1 MTEVLPD
8 GTDGAE
14 GVGRARQGRL
24 GRPAGPHR
32 IPLPPQAQPLSL
44 TSQDGVALVAM
55 HLPHPTSRTA
65 LVVAHGF
72 GGAHDQ
78 ERVERIARILSDDAA
93 VVAVTQR
100 GHGDSDGMTT
110 LGHREPLDV
119 EAAVAWARGAGYERV
134 VTIGFSMGAAVV
146 LRHAALLGPGSS
158 DAVVAV
164 SGTAYWYYRGTT
176 PMRWLHRGIATAAGR
191 AYIRTV
197 LGTRVDPAPWPD
209 PPPLPPTEAAAR
221 VRDHGI
227 DLLIVHGDA
236 DGFFP
241 LDHPRALHE
250 AAPGSELWIEPGFGH
265 AEGAIEE
272 SLVRRIGAWAAR
284 AQPPPSG

>member
-1 MTEVLPD
+1 MTQVP
-8 GTDGAE
+8 
-14 GVGRARQGRL
+14 GVGR
-24 GRPAGPHR
+24 HR
-32 IPLPPQAQPLSL
+32 IAVPPQAEPLSL
-44 TSQDGVALVAM
+44 VSQDGIALAAM
-55 HLPHPTSRTA
+55 HLPNPSSSTA
-65 LVVAHGF
+65 IVVAHGF

-78 ERVERIARILSDDAA
+78 ERVERIAQLLNEQSS

-100 GHGDSDGMTT
+100 GHGDSGGMTT
-110 LGHREPLDV
+110 LGHREPMDV
-119 EAAVAWARGAGYERV
+119 EAAVAWAREAGYDRV
-134 VTIGFSMGAAVV
+134 VTVGFSMGAAVV

-164 SGTAYWYYRGTT
+164 SGPAYWFYRGTT
-176 PMRWLHRGIATAAGR
+176 PMRWLHRGISTPAGR
-191 AYIRTV
+191 AYIRTA
-197 LGTRVDPAPWPD
+197 LGTRVDPEPWPD
-209 PPPLPPTEAAAR
+209 PPPMPPTEAAAR
-221 VRDHGI
+221 VREHGI

-272 SLVRRIGAWAAR
+272 ELVRRIGTWAMQR
-284 AQPPPSG
+284 AGRGASPELSG

>member
-1 MTEVLPD
+1 M
-8 GTDGAE
+8 
-14 GVGRARQGRL
+14 
-24 GRPAGPHR
+24 
-32 IPLPPQAQPLSL
+32 PPQAEPLSL
-44 TSQDGVALVAM
+44 VSQDGIALAAM
-55 HLPHPTSRTA
+55 HLPNPSSSTA
-65 LVVAHGF
+65 IVVAHGF

-78 ERVERIARILSDDAA
+78 ERVERIAQLLNEESS

-100 GHGDSDGMTT
+100 GHGDSGGMTT
-110 LGHREPLDV
+110 LGHREPMDV
-119 EAAVAWARGAGYERV
+119 EAAVAWAREAGYDRV
-134 VTIGFSMGAAVV
+134 VTVGFSMGAAVV

-164 SGTAYWYYRGTT
+164 SGPAYWFYRGTT
-176 PMRWLHRGIATAAGR
+176 PMRWLHRGISTPAGR
-191 AYIRTV
+191 AYIRTA
-197 LGTRVDPAPWPD
+197 LGTRVDPEPWPD
-209 PPPLPPTEAAAR
+209 PPPMPPTEAAAR
-221 VRDHGI
+221 VREHGI

-272 SLVRRIGAWAAR
+272 ELVRRIGTWAMQGAGR
-284 AQPPPSG
+284 GASPELSG

>member
-1 MTEVLPD
+1 MTQVP
-8 GTDGAE
+8 
-14 GVGRARQGRL
+14 GVGR
-24 GRPAGPHR
+24 HR
-32 IPLPPQAQPLSL
+32 IAVPPQAEPLSL
-44 TSQDGVALVAM
+44 VSQDGIALAAM
-55 HLPHPTSRTA
+55 HLPNPSSSTA
-65 LVVAHGF
+65 IVVAHGF

-78 ERVERIARILSDDAA
+78 ERVERIAQLLNEESS

-100 GHGDSDGMTT
+100 GHGDSGGMTT
-110 LGHREPLDV
+110 LGHREPMDV
-119 EAAVAWARGAGYERV
+119 EAAVAWAREAGYDRV
-134 VTIGFSMGAAVV
+134 VTDGFSMGAAVV

-164 SGTAYWYYRGTT
+164 SGPAYWFYRGTT
-176 PMRWLHRGIATAAGR
+176 PMRWLHRGISTPAGR
-191 AYIRTV
+191 AYIRTA
-197 LGTRVDPAPWPD
+197 LGTRVDPEPWPD
-209 PPPLPPTEAAAR
+209 PPPMPPTEAAAR
-221 VRDHGI
+221 VREHGI

-272 SLVRRIGAWAAR
+272 ELVRRIGTWAMQGAGR
-284 AQPPPSG
+284 GASPELSG

>member
-1 MTEVLPD
+1 MTQVP
-8 GTDGAE
+8 
-14 GVGRARQGRL
+14 GVGR
-24 GRPAGPHR
+24 HR
-32 IPLPPQAQPLSL
+32 IAVPPQAEPLSL
-44 TSQDGVALVAM
+44 VSQDGIALAAM
-55 HLPHPTSRTA
+55 HLPNPSSSTA
-65 LVVAHGF
+65 IVVAHGF

-78 ERVERIARILSDDAA
+78 ERVERIAQLLNEESS

-100 GHGDSDGMTT
+100 GHGDSGGMTT
-110 LGHREPLDV
+110 LGHREPMDV
-119 EAAVAWARGAGYERV
+119 EAAVAWAREAGYDRV
-134 VTIGFSMGAAVV
+134 VTVGFSMGAAVV

-164 SGTAYWYYRGTT
+164 SGPAYWFYRGTT
-176 PMRWLHRGIATAAGR
+176 PMRWLHRGISTPAGR
-191 AYIRTV
+191 AYIRTA
-197 LGTRVDPAPWPD
+197 LGTRVDPEPWPD
-209 PPPLPPTEAAAR
+209 PPPMPPTEAAAR
-221 VRDHGI
+221 VREHGI

-272 SLVRRIGAWAAR
+272 ELVRRIGTWAMQGAGR
-284 AQPPPSG
+284 GASPELSG

>member
-1 MTEVLPD
+1 MTQVP
-8 GTDGAE
+8 
-14 GVGRARQGRL
+14 GVGR
-24 GRPAGPHR
+24 HR
-32 IPLPPQAQPLSL
+32 IAVPPQAEPLWL
-44 TSQDGVALVAM
+44 VSQDGIALAAM
-55 HLPHPTSRTA
+55 HLPNPSSSTA
-65 LVVAHGF
+65 IVVAHGF

-78 ERVERIARILSDDAA
+78 ERVERIAQLLNEQSS

-100 GHGDSDGMTT
+100 GHGDSGGMTT
-110 LGHREPLDV
+110 LGHREPMDV
-119 EAAVAWARGAGYERV
+119 EAAVAWAREAGYDRV
-134 VTIGFSMGAAVV
+134 VTVGFSMGAAVV

-164 SGTAYWYYRGTT
+164 SGPAYWFYRGTT
-176 PMRWLHRGIATAAGR
+176 PMRWLHRGISTPAGR
-191 AYIRTV
+191 AYIRTA
-197 LGTRVDPAPWPD
+197 LGTRVDPEPWPD
-209 PPPLPPTEAAAR
+209 PPPMPPTEAAAR
-221 VRDHGI
+221 VREHGI

-272 SLVRRIGAWAAR
+272 ELVRRIGTWAMQR
-284 AQPPPSG
+284 AGRGASPELSG

>member
-1 MTEVLPD
+1 VTQVP
-8 GTDGAE
+8 
-14 GVGRARQGRL
+14 GVGR
-24 GRPAGPHR
+24 HR
-32 IPLPPQAQPLSL
+32 IAVPPQAEPLSL
-44 TSQDGVALVAM
+44 VSQDGIALAAM
-55 HLPHPTSRTA
+55 HLPNPSSSTA
-65 LVVAHGF
+65 IVVAHGF

-78 ERVERIARILSDDAA
+78 ERVERIAQLLNEESS

-100 GHGDSDGMTT
+100 GHGDSGGMTT
-110 LGHREPLDV
+110 LGHREPMDV
-119 EAAVAWARGAGYERV
+119 EAAVAWAREAGYDRV
-134 VTIGFSMGAAVV
+134 VTVGFSMGAAVV

-164 SGTAYWYYRGTT
+164 SGPAYWFYRGTT
-176 PMRWLHRGIATAAGR
+176 PMRWLHRGISTPAGR
-191 AYIRTV
+191 AYIRTA
-197 LGTRVDPAPWPD
+197 LGTRVDPEPWPD
-209 PPPLPPTEAAAR
+209 PPPMPPTEAAAR
-221 VRDHGI
+221 VREHGI

-272 SLVRRIGAWAAR
+272 ELVRRIGTWAMQGAGR
-284 AQPPPSG
+284 GASPELSG